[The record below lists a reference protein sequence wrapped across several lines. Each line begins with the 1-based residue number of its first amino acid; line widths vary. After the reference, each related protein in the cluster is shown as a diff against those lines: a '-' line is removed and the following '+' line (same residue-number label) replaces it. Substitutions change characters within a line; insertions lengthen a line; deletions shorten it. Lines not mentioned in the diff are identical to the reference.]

1 MIQHLIYANLIEEAE
16 NLRNVC
22 KDYAEIASRV
32 NPKYYAQVKFE
43 SEHPELADLVEAYEN
58 KGVVEQ

>member
-43 SEHPELADLVEAYEN
+43 SEHPELADLV
-58 KGVVEQ
+58 